1 MKSIAFLVILIAAVL
16 VNAAEKYT
24 TKYDNVN
31 IDDILNNKRLL
42 KGYTNCIL
50 DKGPCSPDGAELKTV
65 LPDALATHC
74 EKCNEKQKEGS
85 KIVLRH
91 LINKEPAIF
100 DELEKMYDPKGEYRI
115 RYKEEAAKE
124 GINI

>member
-1 MKSIAFLVILIAAVL
+1 MKSIVILVLVAVVF

-24 TKYDNVN
+24 TKYDNIN

-42 KGYTNCIL
+42 KGYTNCVL
-50 DKGPCSPDGAELKTV
+50 DKGPCSPDGAELRKV

-74 EKCNEKQKEGS
+74 DKCSEKQKEGS
-85 KIVLRH
+85 KVILKH
-91 LINKEPAIF
+91 LINKESDIF
-100 DELEKMYDPKGEYRI
+100 DQLEKKYDPKGEYRQ

-124 GINI
+124 GIKI